1 MKRKAENHTLTNE
14 VIHDMRTNGNLVL
27 KLAKNDIKSRYAG
40 SFFGMVWA
48 FVQPLMTM
56 LVFWFVF
63 QVGFKNPPVENVPFI
78 LWFAAGYIPWIYF
91 NDGILSSSNCL
102 FEYHYLV
109 KMIRFPIMN
118 LPFIKI
124 LSSLFIHIFF
134 IAFLFILYTIYGY
147 TFSPMWFQAFY
158 YSACITFLMTGLSW
172 IVSSVT
178 VFFKDF
184 GQIVNIILQLGF
196 WATPIFWAPANMNP
210 GVVAILKYNPLYYI
224 VEGYRDSFINGV
236 GFWEHGALTIYFWI
250 VSAVVFVV
258 GILLFRKL
266 RPHFADII

>member
-1 MKRKAENHTLTNE
+1 MKRKYSQRSQANE
-14 VIHDMRTNGNLVL
+14 VVNDMRTNGNLVL

-63 QVGFKNPPVENVPFI
+63 QVGFKNPPVQDAPFI
-78 LWFAAGYIPWIYF
+78 LWFAAGYIPWIFF
-91 NDGILSSSNCL
+91 NDGIISSSNCL

-109 KMIRFPIMN
+109 KMIKFPIAN

-134 IAFLFILYTIYGY
+134 IAFLFVLYSIYGY
-147 TFSPMWFQAFY
+147 AFSPMWLQAFY
-158 YSACITFLMTGLSW
+158 YTACLMFLMVGLSW

-184 GQIVNIILQLGF
+184 SQIVNIILQLGF
-196 WATPIFWAPANMNP
+196 WATPIFWAPASMNQ
-210 GVVAILKYNPLYYI
+210 GVVNVLKFNPLYYI
-224 VEGYRDSFINGV
+224 VEGYRDSFINHE
-236 GFWEHGALTIYFWI
+236 GFWEKPTLSIYFWI
-250 VSAVVFVV
+250 VSVIVFVI
-258 GILLFRKL
+258 GIFLFRKL
-266 RPHFADII
+266 KPHFADVI